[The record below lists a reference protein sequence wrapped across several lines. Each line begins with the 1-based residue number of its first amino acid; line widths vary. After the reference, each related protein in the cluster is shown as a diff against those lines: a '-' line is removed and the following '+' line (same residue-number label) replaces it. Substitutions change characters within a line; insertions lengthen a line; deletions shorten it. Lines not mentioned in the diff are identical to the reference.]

1 MHGGNR
7 STVLRKIYRNS
18 ARVWGFAAF
27 LLRDIAKFYDENPQ
41 LQFSPKRGVDPKL
54 ISCKSPSQQINAC
67 IQEIKE
73 IGKNNYSWRN
83 VLLLYHHART
93 KTGYPLIE
101 TLIRRLEEANIPK
114 QWITENMDAK
124 NTFNWSEDSVKIST
138 ALSAKGLDAPKVIVL
153 SAESFRKDS
162 SDHDDMKLMY
172 VALTRARE
180 ELTIFHTGNEG
191 IVPELYRCQEFYN
204 KNRDTLI
211 QLEKEAVERAI

>member
-1 MHGGNR
+1 
-7 STVLRKIYRNS
+7 
-18 ARVWGFAAF
+18 
-27 LLRDIAKFYDENPQ
+27 
-41 LQFSPKRGVDPKL
+41 
-54 ISCKSPSQQINAC
+54 
-67 IQEIKE
+67 
-73 IGKNNYSWRN
+73 
-83 VLLLYHHART
+83 
-93 KTGYPLIE
+93 
-101 TLIRRLEEANIPK
+101 
-114 QWITENMDAK
+114 MDAK